1 MSTLFQIGEDLSA
14 LEQLLTEN
22 DGEITSDAAGEA
34 LEAWFDELG
43 EARDQKIDNYCRL
56 IATIDARANARRAE
70 IIRLGALVDT
80 DYNAITRLKT
90 ALHSFMLE
98 QGITKLETPL
108 HKLTIAKNGGKPP
121 LVIPESWREDA
132 ANAPEQYHQTFVK
145 LDTAAI
151 RADLM
156 AGEQV
161 DGCHIAEPGNHLRIK

>member
-14 LEQLLTEN
+14 LEQLLTAN
-22 DGEITSDAAGEA
+22 DGEITDDAAGEA

-56 IATIDARANARRAE
+56 IATIANRAQARAEEVARLDNLIE
-70 IIRLGALVDT
+70 T
-80 DYNAITRLKT
+80 DQTAIARLKT
-90 ALHSFMLE
+90 ALHSFMIE

-156 AGEQV
+156 AGEQIP
-161 DGCHIAEPGNHLRIK
+161 GCHIAEPGNHLRIK